1 MTPVR
6 PLPRPGSRP
15 RAVSRSRGPAALAAM
30 ALALGLL
37 GACADGDDGGEDSE
51 PEAARGGSLF
61 TIGTVGEPN
70 DADPVAGGE
79 LDVSAYTEV
88 RSLDPVDVIANG
100 LSGGTE
106 LAAIYDVLMR
116 YDPESATYEP
126 HLAASLEST
135 DDSTGWTLG
144 LREDVTFSDGTPVD
158 AEAVVASIERY
169 LAEDGGQ
176 ASLWK
181 RKVASTKAV
190 DARTVEFTMTEP
202 WLDFAYMLATAPG
215 MVVAPAASAGA
226 EFRPIGAGP
235 YTFTH
240 YKEGE
245 ELLLS
250 ANPSYWGGEPALA
263 ELRFRVVPTAQGTL
277 DVVQSGDADLG
288 VLREPHVIK
297 DAVESDLGG
306 AMNVVSLGVGLIVN
320 SREDAVTGDVL
331 VRRAIAHALDPET
344 IFARSYSGVGLPGT
358 EMFAEESIWHTGTGG
373 PEIDLEEAKRLVE
386 EAKAQGF
393 DGTVRYLGIQQ
404 VSLKT
409 GVAIEA
415 MLGAIGIEVESEYVP
430 SATEMIE
437 RVFVQRDFD
446 LAGWS
451 FGTPDAGVYPELF
464 ESFHSTSTANAGG
477 YASEVM
483 DGLIEDLGAATSQ
496 EEQREILEQIQVEWN
511 ETVPAIVFGAQPELV
526 AWNEQVGGVVAHVDS
541 MVLYHDAWVA
551 S

>member
-1 MTPVR
+1 MTAVR
-6 PLPRPGSRP
+6 PRPVACSRSGSRG
-15 RAVSRSRGPAALAAM
+15 RGPAALAALVLP
-30 ALALGLL
+30 LALL
-37 GACADGDDGGEDSE
+37 GACADTEAEDSE
-51 PEAARGGSLF
+51 PARGGSVF

-70 DADPVAGGE
+70 DAEPVAGGE

-88 RSLDPVDVIANG
+88 RSMDPVDVIANG

-106 LAAIYDVLMR
+106 LAAIYDVLVR
-116 YDPESATYEP
+116 YDPESASYEP
-126 HLAASLEST
+126 HLAASLDAAE
-135 DDSTGWTLG
+135 DSTVWTLG
-144 LREDVTFSDGTPVD
+144 LREDVVFSDGTPLD
-158 AEAVVASIERY
+158 AEAVVGSIERY

-176 ASLWK
+176 ASLWQ
-181 RKVASTKAV
+181 RKVASTKVV

-215 MVVAPAASAGA
+215 MIVAPAAHAGA
-226 EFRPIGAGP
+226 DFRPIGAGP

-240 YKEGE
+240 HQEGE

-277 DVVQSGDADLG
+277 DVLRSGDADLG

-297 DAVESDLGG
+297 DAVESDLAG

-344 IFARSYSGVGLPGT
+344 VFARSYSGVGLPGT
-358 EMFAEESIWHTGTGG
+358 EMFAEESIWHTGAGG

-430 SATEMIE
+430 SAAEMIE

-464 ESFHSTSTANAGG
+464 ESFHSSSTANAGG
-477 YASEVM
+477 YASPVM

-496 EEQREILEQIQVEWN
+496 EQQREILEQIQAEWN

-526 AWNEQVGGVVAHVDS
+526 AWNDQVGGVVAHVDS